1 MNLDDMEIYQISMEI
16 GESIWNIVM
25 GWNTFAQNAMG
36 LQITKSADSIAANF
50 SEGFGRFNYKD
61 RKRFMYYSRGSLF
74 ETKTWLR
81 KARNRKL
88 VQENDYNSL
97 SNSLEKLGVKLNN
110 YITTI
115 KKKTD
120 K

>member
-1 MNLDDMEIYQISMEI
+1 MNLEDMEIYQISMEI
-16 GESIWNIVM
+16 GESIWSIVIN
-25 GWNTFAQNAMG
+25 WNQFAQNAMG
-36 LQITKSADSIAANF
+36 LQIIKSADSIAVNF

-88 VQENDYNSL
+88 VQEDEYFTL
-97 SNSLEKLGVKLNN
+97 SNTLEKLGVKLNN
-110 YITTI
+110 YIATI